1 MKKTLSLA
9 LAALG
14 FAAIFAPTTAVA
26 AETAGLAT
34 TTTMGITW
42 VEAVMPAGDHDK
54 VAIKIYK
61 VDDGSKS
68 LWQRCSFNFTGIG
81 SYRCGIDSETGSMA
95 AEHDGQWVAKAFVDG
110 RQVARHGFTF

>member
-1 MKKTLSLA
+1 MKKALSLS

-14 FAAIFAPTTAVA
+14 FAAIFAPTAAVA
-26 AETAGLAT
+26 TETADLAA

-42 VEAVMPAGDHDK
+42 VEAAMPAGDHDK
-54 VAIKIYK
+54 IAIKIYK
-61 VDDGSKS
+61 VDGGSKS

-81 SYRCGIDSETGSMA
+81 SYRCGIDSEAGSLA

-110 RQVARHGFTF
+110 RQVARHRFTF